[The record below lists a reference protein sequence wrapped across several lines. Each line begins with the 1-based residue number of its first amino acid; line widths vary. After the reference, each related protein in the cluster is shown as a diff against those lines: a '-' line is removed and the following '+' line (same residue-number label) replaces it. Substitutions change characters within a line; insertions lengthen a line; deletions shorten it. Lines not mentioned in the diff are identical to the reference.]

1 MAAPSKSACRSPS
14 RKRYRR
20 PSPRSLSSRHRAGAA
35 SMCCMWGYITDEMR
49 TAAAQLGVRSL
60 LHKEYTLER
69 LGGIVRRILNPP
81 AGG

>member
-1 MAAPSKSACRSPS
+1 
-14 RKRYRR
+14 
-20 PSPRSLSSRHRAGAA
+20 
-35 SMCCMWGYITDEMR
+35 MWGYITDEMS